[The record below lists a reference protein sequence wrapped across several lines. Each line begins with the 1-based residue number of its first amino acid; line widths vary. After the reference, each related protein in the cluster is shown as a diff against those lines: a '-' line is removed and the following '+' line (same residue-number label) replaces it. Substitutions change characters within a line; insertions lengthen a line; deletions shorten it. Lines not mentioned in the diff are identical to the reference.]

1 MFKQIHTA
9 TAEIEQHLVIVEI
22 KHNHIKQ
29 VYDEILIQLDNAL
42 AIKEEA
48 QKWKEVVEDTI
59 TSVCDQLQ
67 TM

>member
-9 TAEIEQHLVIVEI
+9 TAEIEQRLVIVEI

-42 AIKEEA
+42 AIKEET